1 MLNPES
7 PAIPSVEAAA
17 KAATALPESRI
28 LNPESCSSLPV
39 IDITPPSGWLDLNL
53 RELWQFRELLY
64 FFVWRDIKVRYKQTA
79 IGAAWAV
86 LQPLMTML
94 VFSLFFG
101 RLAKIPSGGVPY
113 PIFYFSALLPWMYFA
128 GALQNATNVVVENK
142 GVITKVYFPRLVLP
156 LSAVVSGLVD
166 FAIGFVVFLG
176 MMVLYRVHPGKAIL
190 TFPAFLL
197 LAVATALGAG
207 L

>member
-17 KAATALPESRI
+17 KAATAPPESRI
-28 LNPESCSSLPV
+28 SDRRSPMVRSASDLKSDLNPESCSSLPV

-86 LQPLMTML
+86 LQPLMT
-94 VFSLFFG
+94 
-101 RLAKIPSGGVPY
+101 
-113 PIFYFSALLPWMYFA
+113 
-128 GALQNATNVVVENK
+128 
-142 GVITKVYFPRLVLP
+142 
-156 LSAVVSGLVD
+156 
-166 FAIGFVVFLG
+166 
-176 MMVLYRVHPGKAIL
+176 
-190 TFPAFLL
+190 
-197 LAVATALGAG
+197 
-207 L
+207 